1 MVMLIRCLWS
11 AVFAAASLILRHHL
25 LMPTFIHHRADD
37 FHATPI
43 FTPRRYCRR
52 VMRARCACGSH
63 ARRALRAGAAQH
75 GARQRCLLLCSRAPA
90 TRALMPPSPAASAAM
105 PEPPAA
111 YFHIYAAAAA
121 MPLARQLPPP
131 PLRHFRRQAAAMP
144 LASFAAAEPLLR
156 LRSAM
161 MPFRR
166 RQRCRRAA
174 RCMTLMLPLICCRY
188 ALILPC

>member
-75 GARQRCLLLCSRAPA
+75 GARQRCLLLCAARLPRARCCRRHLPRPPPRQSRQPLIFIF
-90 TRALMPPSPAASAAM
+90 TPPL
-105 PEPPAA
+105 
-111 YFHIYAAAAA
+111 AA
-121 MPLARQLPPP
+121 MPLAASCRRRHYAIFAARLP
-131 PLRHFRRQAAAMP
+131 PLRRLHLPLMSRCYACAAPDAISPPPRMP
-144 LASFAAAEPLLR
+144 P
-156 LRSAM
+156 
-161 MPFRR
+161 
-166 RQRCRRAA
+166 AA
-174 RCMTLMLPLICCRY
+174 RSMMLMLPLFSLPL
-188 ALILPC
+188 ALIVAS